1 MILLTRV
8 DHRLLHGQV
17 TFSWTSSL
25 SADAI
30 LIASDNVVKNEMWKT
45 TLKLAKPSGVKLV
58 IKSINDA
65 IDNLTSGV
73 TDKYRLIIITETI
86 KDAKKLIDSVDN
98 IKELNLG
105 GAKKTQN
112 SKQIGKSFYIDKEDE
127 VILEELINKGIEI
140 DIRQLASESKKL
152 VKNLL

>member
-17 TFSWTSSL
+17 TFSWTNSL

-45 TLKLAKPSGVKLV
+45 ALKLAKPSGVKLV

-86 KDAKKLIDSVDN
+86 KDAKKLIDNVDS